1 MQYYI
6 KKNILAHIYIIWYI
20 SVMKAVYWN
29 KTELWNNHHHYETLI
44 EDVTGFHL
52 KESLCPDTVKYMAK
66 RLSDTK
72 YQRRFKT
79 LYTIYE
85 NEYNAL
91 VEKFNNQAEN
101 NGKIEVA

>member
-1 MQYYI
+1 
-6 KKNILAHIYIIWYI
+6 
-20 SVMKAVYWN
+20 
-29 KTELWNNHHHYETLI
+29 LI
-44 EDVTGFHL
+44 EDVTGFDL
-52 KESLCPDTVKYMAK
+52 KKSLCEESVKYMAK
-66 RLSDTK
+66 RLSETK

-101 NGKIEVA
+101 NGKIEVEI

>member
-1 MQYYI
+1 
-6 KKNILAHIYIIWYI
+6 
-20 SVMKAVYWN
+20 
-29 KTELWNNHHHYETLI
+29 LI
-44 EDVTGFHL
+44 EDVTGFDL
-52 KESLCPDTVKYMAK
+52 KKSLCEESVKYMAK

>member
-1 MQYYI
+1 
-6 KKNILAHIYIIWYI
+6 
-20 SVMKAVYWN
+20 MKAVYWN
-29 KTELWNNHHHYETLI
+29 NTERWNNHHHYETLI

-52 KESLCPDTVKYMAK
+52 KESLCSETVKYMAK
-66 RLSDTK
+66 RLSETK

-91 VEKFNNQAEN
+91 VEKFNQQADN
-101 NGKIEVA
+101 DGKIEVA

>member
-1 MQYYI
+1 MRT
-6 KKNILAHIYIIWYI
+6 
-20 SVMKAVYWN
+20 V
-29 KTELWNNHHHYETLI
+29 LWNNSERWFNHHHYELLI
-44 EDVTGFHL
+44 EDITGFDL
-52 KESLCPDTVKYMAK
+52 KQSLCAESVKYMAK

-85 NEYNAL
+85 NEYDAL
-91 VEKFNNQAEN
+91 VEKFNIQAEN

>member
-1 MQYYI
+1 MRR
-6 KKNILAHIYIIWYI
+6 
-20 SVMKAVYWN
+20 VYWN
-29 KTELWNNHHHYETLI
+29 STERWFNHHHYELLI
-44 EDVTGFHL
+44 EDITGFDL
-52 KESLCPDTVKYMAK
+52 KKSLCTESVKYMAK

-101 NGKIEVA
+101 LSLIHI

>member
-1 MQYYI
+1 
-6 KKNILAHIYIIWYI
+6 
-20 SVMKAVYWN
+20 
-29 KTELWNNHHHYETLI
+29 LI
-44 EDVTGFHL
+44 EDITGFDL
-52 KESLCPDTVKYMAK
+52 KKSLCEESVKYMAK

>member
-1 MQYYI
+1 MRA
-6 KKNILAHIYIIWYI
+6 LF
-20 SVMKAVYWN
+20 WN
-29 KTELWNNHHHYETLI
+29 NTERSNNHHHYELLI
-44 EDVTGFHL
+44 EDITGFDL
-52 KESLCPDTVKYMAK
+52 KKSLCEESVKYMAK

-91 VEKFNNQAEN
+91 VEKFNSQAES

>member
-1 MQYYI
+1 
-6 KKNILAHIYIIWYI
+6 
-20 SVMKAVYWN
+20 MKVVYWN
-29 KTELWNNHHHYETLI
+29 NSERWFNHHHYETLI
-44 EDVTGFHL
+44 EDITGFHL
-52 KESLCPDTVKYMAK
+52 RESLCPETVKYMAK

-91 VEKFNNQAEN
+91 VEKFIYQADN

>member
-1 MQYYI
+1 MR
-6 KKNILAHIYIIWYI
+6 
-20 SVMKAVYWN
+20 AVYWN
-29 KTELWNNHHHYETLI
+29 NTERWFNHHHYELLI
-44 EDVTGFHL
+44 EDITGFDL
-52 KESLCPDTVKYMAK
+52 KKSLSEESVKYMAK

-91 VEKFNNQAEN
+91 VEKFNNQAES

>member
-1 MQYYI
+1 MR
-6 KKNILAHIYIIWYI
+6 
-20 SVMKAVYWN
+20 AVYWN
-29 KTELWNNHHHYETLI
+29 NTERWNNHHHYELLI
-44 EDVTGFHL
+44 EDITGFDL
-52 KESLCPDTVKYMAK
+52 KKSLCEESVKYMAK

-91 VEKFNNQAEN
+91 VEKFNSQAES

>member
-1 MQYYI
+1 MRTV
-6 KKNILAHIYIIWYI
+6 L
-20 SVMKAVYWN
+20 WN
-29 KTELWNNHHHYETLI
+29 NTERWNNHHHYELLI
-44 EDVTGFHL
+44 EDITGFDL
-52 KESLCPDTVKYMAK
+52 KKSLCEESVKYMAK

-72 YQRRFKT
+72 YHRRFKT

-91 VEKFNNQAEN
+91 VEKFNNQAES

>member
-1 MQYYI
+1 
-6 KKNILAHIYIIWYI
+6 
-20 SVMKAVYWN
+20 
-29 KTELWNNHHHYETLI
+29 LI
-44 EDVTGFHL
+44 EDITGFGL
-52 KESLCPDTVKYMAK
+52 NESLCEETVKYMAK

-85 NEYNAL
+85 NEYDAL
-91 VEKFNNQAEN
+91 VEKFNNQADN

>member
-1 MQYYI
+1 MRT
-6 KKNILAHIYIIWYI
+6 
-20 SVMKAVYWN
+20 VYWN
-29 KTELWNNHHHYETLI
+29 NTERWNNHHHYELLI
-44 EDVTGFHL
+44 EDITGFDL
-52 KESLCPDTVKYMAK
+52 KKSLCEESVKYMAK

-91 VEKFNNQAEN
+91 VEKFNNQAES
-101 NGKIEVA
+101 NGKIDVA

>member
-1 MQYYI
+1 MRQ
-6 KKNILAHIYIIWYI
+6 
-20 SVMKAVYWN
+20 VYWN
-29 KTELWNNHHHYETLI
+29 NTERWNNHHHYELLI
-44 EDVTGFHL
+44 EDITGFDL
-52 KESLCPDTVKYMAK
+52 KKSLCEESVKYMAK